1 MADRID
7 DLITALLEREG
18 GSVNNSADSGGP
30 TNLGITLQ
38 TLHDWRRCPVGL
50 EDVQNLTE
58 DEARQIYKTNYFLK
72 GGFDRIQDPD
82 LQEFL
87 FDTAVN
93 SGLGRASMCLQA
105 ALHVQADGVVGPK
118 TLAALAADT
127 NPDALYY
134 AAVAA
139 RALFLLH
146 LVGEKP
152 SQAVFACGWAARVQ
166 AFNDR

>member
-7 DLITALLEREG
+7 DLITALIEREG
-18 GSVNNSADSGGP
+18 SFVNNAQDRGGP
-30 TNLGITLQ
+30 TCWGITLA
-38 TLHDWRRCPVGL
+38 TLHDWRRVPVGVD
-50 EDVQNLTE
+50 DVRNLTQ
-58 DEARQIYKTNYFLK
+58 DEARLIYRTLYYTK
-72 GGFDRIQDPD
+72 GGFDRVQYPD

-93 SGLGRASMCLQA
+93 SGLGESAMCLQE
-105 ALHVQADGVVGPK
+105 ALHVQADGVVGPH

-127 NPDALYY
+127 NPKSLYH

-139 RALFLLH
+139 RALFLLRI
-146 LVGEKP
+146 VGRD
-152 SQAVFACGWAARVQ
+152 SGQSVFAEGWAARVQ

>member
-18 GSVNNSADSGGP
+18 GFVLNAHDAGGA

-38 TLHDWRRCPVGL
+38 TLNDWRRCPVGVV
-50 EDVQNLTE
+50 DVENLTE
-58 DEARQIYKTNYFLK
+58 DEARDIYKTNYFLK
-72 GGFDRIQDPD
+72 GGFDRIPDPN

-93 SGLGRASMCLQA
+93 SGLGRAAMCLQA

-127 NPDALYY
+127 NPQALYH

-139 RALFLLH
+139 RALFLLRI
-146 LVGEKP
+146 VGDNP
-152 SQAVFACGWAARVQ
+152 SQAVFAEGWANRVQ